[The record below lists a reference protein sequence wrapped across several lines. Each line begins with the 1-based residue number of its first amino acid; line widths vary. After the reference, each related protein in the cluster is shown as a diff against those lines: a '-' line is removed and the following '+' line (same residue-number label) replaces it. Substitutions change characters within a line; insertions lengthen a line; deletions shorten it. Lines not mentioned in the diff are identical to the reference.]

1 MTISMIFHPVANKI
15 WLDSSIKFVE
25 DEDREYYVI
34 AKERLTAIAEGYP
47 YLLPDGF
54 RFAPLQNRKTYP
66 FPYEIVLPDGKVV
79 KTDNPD
85 TAELNARIA
94 EAAINQRYGI
104 VSTPTAA
111 TTTTTTAAAT
121 PTPTTAVTVQDTI
134 TQTPA
139 PTVTV
144 PTSTT
149 ANPLQ
154 VPQDFK
160 EIQAAE
166 EESDEKSTL
175 IIGGLVLVGGF
186 LLIRQFFKKK

>member
-1 MTISMIFHPVANKI
+1 MSFNPVADKI
-15 WLDSSIKFVE
+15 WLDRSIKSVE

-54 RFAPLQNRKTYP
+54 RFAPLINRKTSP

-79 KTDNPD
+79 KTENPD

-111 TTTTTTAAAT
+111 TTTTAA

-134 TQTPA
+134 TETPA

-154 VPQDFK
+154 VPQDF
-160 EIQAAE
+160 EETQAAA